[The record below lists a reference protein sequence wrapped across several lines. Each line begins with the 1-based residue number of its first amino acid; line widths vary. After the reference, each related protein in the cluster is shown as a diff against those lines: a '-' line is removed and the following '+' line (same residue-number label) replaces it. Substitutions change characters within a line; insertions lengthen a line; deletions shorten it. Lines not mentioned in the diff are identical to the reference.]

1 MGGGGSDENNSRI
14 LQGGMENHPRQNG
27 CGRKFGQNRR
37 ALSEINQNLVH
48 NRSYPCVV
56 NKRALPGIQEMSE
69 KKQADPVHR
78 PITRRFA
85 AQIASQ
91 QQQQQSCAEDP
102 IKPNPSIKFG
112 DSILV
117 DDDEQKFTAD
127 QPVPMSLEKPKLVQ
141 GEEIEMEDIVEEE
154 SVINIDSS
162 DADDH
167 LAVVEYIED
176 LHEHYRKLE
185 ILNCISP
192 DYMAQQFDINER
204 MRSILVDWLIEVHDK
219 FNLMQETLFLT
230 INLID
235 RFLAK
240 QSVVRK
246 KLQLVGLVAMLLAC
260 KYEEVSVPVVGDLI
274 LISDKAYTR
283 KDVLDM
289 VIIFSIFEIAS
300 FSRFRLRFSVQ
311 TLQEKLMLTTLQ
323 FNISVPTA
331 YVFMRRFLKA
341 AQADKKLEL
350 LAFFL
355 MELSL
360 VEYDML
366 KFPASLLAAAAVYTA
381 QCTVTGFKQWNKTC
395 EWHTNYSENQIFECS
410 QMMVGLHQNAATAK
424 LTGVHRKY
432 SSSSYCFAAKCEPAC
447 FLLENQF

>member
-1 MGGGGSDENNSRI
+1 MGGSDENNSNSTLPRI
-14 LQGGMENHPRQNG
+14 LQAGMNNQNQNVG
-27 CGRKFGQNRR
+27 TRKFGQNRR
-37 ALSEINQNLVH
+37 ALSVINQNLVQG
-48 NRSYPCVV
+48 RSYPCVV
-56 NKRALPGIQEMSE
+56 NKRPLPGKQEMCE

-91 QQQQQSCAEDP
+91 QQQSCAEDP
-102 IKPNPSIKFG
+102 TKSNPLNSTRFE
-112 DSILV
+112 DLILI
-117 DDDEQKFTAD
+117 DEEQKLTAD

-141 GEEIEMEDIVEEE
+141 EEIEMEDIVEED
-154 SVINIDSS
+154 SIINIDSS
-162 DADDH
+162 DVDDH

-176 LHEHYRKLE
+176 LHAHYRKFE
-185 ILNCISP
+185 SLNCVSP

-204 MRSILVDWLIEVHDK
+204 MRAILVDWLIEVHDK

-240 QSVVRK
+240 QTVIRK

-289 VIIFSIFEIAS
+289 
-300 FSRFRLRFSVQ
+300 
-311 TLQEKLMLTTLQ
+311 EKLMLNTLQ

-355 MELSL
+355 IELSL

-381 QCTVTGFKQWNKTC
+381 QCTVSGFKQWNKTC
-395 EWHTNYSENQIFECS
+395 EWHTNYSEDQIFECS
-410 QMMVGLHQNAATAK
+410 RMMVGLHQKAATAK
-424 LTGVHRKY
+424 LTGVRRKY
-432 SSSSYCFAAKCEPAC
+432 SSSNYSYTAKCEPAC